1 MEVLPNDEQSVASA
15 VENARQDAQM
25 DALRDRVIAN
35 EEVIKALADGQV
47 ELTKSMAEINTTLN
61 LLLRMGRPVML
72 LMVGIFGALGIDM
85 TGVVA

>member
-1 MEVLPNDEQSVASA
+1 MPNDEQSIASA

-35 EEVIKALADGQV
+35 EEVIKALAEGQV

-61 LLLRMGRPVML
+61 MLLKMGRPVML

>member
-1 MEVLPNDEQSVASA
+1 MPNEQSVESA
-15 VENARQDAQM
+15 VENARQDATI

-61 LLLRMGRPVML
+61 MLLKLGRPAMIVL
-72 LMVGIFGALGIDM
+72 VGILGALGIDM
-85 TGVVA
+85 SGAM

>member
-1 MEVLPNDEQSVASA
+1 VPNEQSLESA
-15 VENARQDAQM
+15 VENARQDATI

-61 LLLRMGRPVML
+61 MLLKLGRPAMIVL
-72 LMVGIFGALGIDM
+72 VGILGALGIDM
-85 TGVVA
+85 SGAM

>member
-1 MEVLPNDEQSVASA
+1 VANEQSVESA

-25 DALRDRVIAN
+25 DALKDRVIAN
-35 EEVIKALADGQV
+35 EEVIKALAEGQV

-61 LLLRMGRPVML
+61 MLLKMGRPVMV

-85 TGVVA
+85 TGVVQ

>member
-1 MEVLPNDEQSVASA
+1 MANEQSIESA
-15 VENARQDAQM
+15 VENARQDATI

-61 LLLRMGRPVML
+61 MLLKLGRPAML
-72 LMVGIFGALGIDM
+72 VLVGILGALGIDM
-85 TGVVA
+85 SGAM

>member
-1 MEVLPNDEQSVASA
+1 VEEVPNDEQSIASA

-35 EEVIKALADGQV
+35 EEVIKALAEGQV

-61 LLLRMGRPVML
+61 MLLKMGRPVML